1 MSNGGYLPENKG
13 RSMILIVLQTTA
25 IMAAATY
32 LHQWRAG
39 IRRRN
44 KQTWG
49 SLLARLRPD
58 WNSREL
64 NDPSLWA
71 QALKATPEEK
81 WNRIEGARG
90 LVAMYQNASVML
102 DMADY
107 AVRNSDAVD
116 LDLIASLRSDA
127 MQIRVSVMVALA
139 RYAFCQVNESICVN
153 ALRAASMYAG
163 MTTRMTELLQQNAAG
178 MVPNFVA
185 AM

>member
-1 MSNGGYLPENKG
+1 ML
-13 RSMILIVLQTTA
+13 LVVLQTTA
-25 IMAAATY
+25 VMAAASY
-32 LHQWRAG
+32 MHQWGARA
-39 IRRRN
+39 RRRN
-44 KQTWG
+44 RQTWG
-49 SLLARLRPD
+49 SLMARLRPD

-71 QALKATPEEK
+71 AAYRATPEEK
-81 WNRIEGARG
+81 WQRLEGARG

-102 DMADY
+102 EMADY
-107 AVRNSDAVD
+107 AARNSDAVNPE
-116 LDLIASLRSDA
+116 LLASLRSDA

-153 ALRAASMYAG
+153 ALRAASMYTE

>member
-1 MSNGGYLPENKG
+1 
-13 RSMILIVLQTTA
+13 MILVVLQTTA
-25 IMAAATY
+25 IMAAAAY
-32 LHQWRAG
+32 LHDWRARA
-39 IRRRN
+39 RRRN
-44 KQTWG
+44 TATWG

-64 NDPSLWA
+64 NDPTLWA
-71 QALKATPEEK
+71 DAHKATPEEK
-81 WNRIEGARG
+81 WQRIEGARG

-102 DMADY
+102 EMADF
-107 AVRNSDAVD
+107 AARHSDRVD
-116 LDLIASLRSDA
+116 QELLASLRSDA

-153 ALRAASMYAG
+153 ALRAASMYAE
-163 MTTRMTELLQQNAAG
+163 MTTRMTALLQQNAAG